1 MHRDPATVYNSF
13 PSNIIVTQMTK
24 KTANVVFNLLSYW
37 IKGKVSKT
45 IEGGSTMSQRGRGG
59 NSFYIAGGKV
69 VMSYTVGAV

>member
-1 MHRDPATVYNSF
+1 M
-13 PSNIIVTQMTK
+13 K
-24 KTANVVFNLLSYW
+24 E
-37 IKGKVSKT
+37 KVSKR